1 MKAPQKEQ
9 QVLLFSKKN
18 YTLML
23 VGLGLIAL
31 GNILMIGN
39 EDIYSFTKI
48 TLAPVLIMAGF
59 LLEIYAIMFR
69 PKKQA

>member
-48 TLAPVLIMAGF
+48 TLAPLLIMAGF

>member
-1 MKAPQKEQ
+1 MKATNKEQ
-9 QVLLFSKKN
+9 GVLLFSKKN

-23 VGLGLIAL
+23 IGLGLIAV

-59 LLEIYAIMFR
+59 VLEIYAIMFR

>member
-1 MKAPQKEQ
+1 MKASNKEQ
-9 QVLLFSKKN
+9 GVLLFSKKN

-23 VGLGLIAL
+23 IGLGLIAL

-59 LLEIYAIMFR
+59 VLEIYAIMFR

>member
-48 TLAPVLIMAGF
+48 TLAPILIMAGF